1 MSEIRAC
8 LLFST
13 VIPCPLPF
21 AMNSTKTK
29 QKKKMKIHASLSEM
43 IAHYSN
49 LLFGLDLCI
58 SNGCVATHGWKE
70 IIFLL
75 LFKEENRCCFDIPPV
90 E

>member
-1 MSEIRAC
+1 M
-8 LLFST
+8 LTLF
-13 VIPCPLPF
+13 
-21 AMNSTKTK
+21 NSNTLSSAFCHELHQNKT
-29 QKKKMKIHASLSEM
+29 KKKMKIRASLSEM